1 MPGFFRKAL
10 LDLKIYYRIN
20 STYKKR
26 FKSAT
31 VLSIISA
38 GLEKKIMPGTTI
50 EKNVFLAESIQS
62 LGKHLYI
69 GKNTSVMHC
78 SSIGNFT
85 SISSDV
91 KIGLLDHP
99 PGFVGTAPVLYEK
112 RKGWVQEDKFVP
124 AKGKETIIGSDVLI
138 SANSLIRSGVTIHTG
153 AIVGAGSFVNADV
166 PPYAIVGGVP
176 ARVIRYRFEQPL
188 IDRLLKSEWWL
199 LDDEIIRKAGHFD
212 DPEKFLQALNK

>member
-10 LDLKIYYRIN
+10 LDIKIYYRIN

-31 VLSIISA
+31 VLSIISRD
-38 GLEKKIMPGTTI
+38 LEKKIMPGTTI

-91 KIGLLDHP
+91 KIGLIDHP
-99 PGFVGTAPVLYEK
+99 SDYVGTSPVLYEK
-112 RKGWVQEDKFVP
+112 RKGWVKEDKFIP
-124 AKGKETIIGSDVLI
+124 AKGNETIIGNDVLI
-138 SANSLIRSGVTIHTG
+138 SANTLVRSGVKIGNG

-166 PPYAIVGGVP
+166 PPYAIVAGVP
-176 ARVIRYRFEQPL
+176 AKIIRYRFEQPL

-199 LDDEIIRKAGHFD
+199 LDDETIRKAGNFN